1 MKMSTK
7 GRYGLRV
14 MIDLAENYGRGPIL
28 VEAIAARQGVS
39 AAYIHVLVGGL
50 KAAGLLR
57 GVRGRSGGYEIAR
70 PPSAVTALDVVEAL
84 EGKVSMVDCAGVDP
98 STCSRSGRCVTQ
110 ELWADVGA
118 SMSSVLA
125 ARTLADLAERQ
136 AEVGATTTMYHI

>member
-57 GVRGRSGGYEIAR
+57 GVRGRSGGYEIAK
-70 PPSAVTALDVVEAL
+70 PPSTVTALEVVEAL
-84 EGKVSMVDCAGVDP
+84 EGKVAMVDCAGSAP
-98 STCSRSGRCVTQ
+98 STCPRSGRCVTQ

-136 AEVGATTTMYHI
+136 SEVGATTTMYHI